1 MVPDPPTAQH
11 VEATG
16 QSIPSTNV
24 PVGATTVAGFQVLP
38 PSVVL
43 VMPTASKPSAAQSDV
58 VGQEMEFPGP
68 STPTE
73 RDDGVADGAAKVC
86 PLHIAP
92 ASTVEK
98 TSTGEKSVPRTQQS
112 LGFAQAIA
120 PPPADPPFAT
130 EEPCHERPPLL
141 VEEMSGYRG
150 GSPDPTKTV
159 DTEQDR
165 AVVHAT
171 ANGDSSAL
179 PGNAEPE
186 GPAQTFPRS
195 ELENSPTAFPASHL
209 VDPLHS

>member
-43 VMPTASKPSAAQSDV
+43 VMPPAPRSRAAQSDA

-68 STPTE
+68 ATPTGRE
-73 RDDGVADGAAKVC
+73 DGVARVC
-86 PLHIAP
+86 TLHLAP
-92 ASTVEK
+92 PSTVEK
-98 TSTGEKSVPRTQQS
+98 TSTVEKPSVPRTQQS

-120 PPPADPPFAT
+120 PPPADPPLPT

-141 VEEMSGYRG
+141 VEKMSGYRG
-150 GSPDPTKTV
+150 GVSEPTKTV
-159 DTEQDR
+159 DTEQAR
-165 AVVHAT
+165 ALVQAT

-179 PGNAEPE
+179 PGTADAD
-186 GPAQTFPRS
+186 GPGQAFPRS
-195 ELENSPTAFPASHL
+195 ELENSPCAFPASHL
-209 VDPLHS
+209 VGPLHR